1 MRRGAG
7 DELAAGCAK
16 SQMFHDAAQA
26 MIRKSILFYLIKIYT
41 DKIKIDFMKFVV
53 TGGAGFIGSHI
64 AKYLVKNAHDVVII
78 DNLAR
83 GSIDNFSEIK
93 NEVEFHNVDISN
105 FDEVLSKIDKPD
117 GIFHQAALASVP
129 QSFKEPEKYHKV
141 NVMGTENI
149 FKIAKKFD
157 AKVVFASSSSV
168 YGDQTHFPIQED
180 AEKKPLNPYGQ
191 TKLDDEKLASKY
203 AAEGLRVIGLR
214 YFNVYGIGQNPSY
227 AGVIPQFFKKLSQH
241 EPPIIEGDGNQ
252 IRSFTFIDDVVR
264 ANYLAFESDVN
275 HEFFNIA
282 TENMTSINELAEL
295 MIEMSN
301 LPLKPIHE
309 KPRQGDIKKSYADI
323 SKAQKLLRWN
333 PEVNLEKG
341 LKNIFPKI

>member
-105 FDEVLSKIDKPD
+105 FDEVL
-117 GIFHQAALASVP
+117 
-129 QSFKEPEKYHKV
+129 
-141 NVMGTENI
+141 
-149 FKIAKKFD
+149 
-157 AKVVFASSSSV
+157 
-168 YGDQTHFPIQED
+168 
-180 AEKKPLNPYGQ
+180 
-191 TKLDDEKLASKY
+191 
-203 AAEGLRVIGLR
+203 
-214 YFNVYGIGQNPSY
+214 
-227 AGVIPQFFKKLSQH
+227 
-241 EPPIIEGDGNQ
+241 
-252 IRSFTFIDDVVR
+252 
-264 ANYLAFESDVN
+264 
-275 HEFFNIA
+275 
-282 TENMTSINELAEL
+282 
-295 MIEMSN
+295 
-301 LPLKPIHE
+301 
-309 KPRQGDIKKSYADI
+309 
-323 SKAQKLLRWN
+323 
-333 PEVNLEKG
+333 
-341 LKNIFPKI
+341 